1 MADNR
6 QYTALEWVVK
16 EIKETLSEAQR
27 VLESYSI
34 DSQDITQLRFCQT
47 LIHQVYGSLQMVG
60 FHGAAML
67 AEEMEALSKALF
79 DGSVREKDEAL
90 EVLMRAILQLPDYLE
105 RVQETKRDY
114 PAVVL
119 SLLNDIRSVRG
130 ESLLSESTLFN
141 PDLDHARQQQGQA
154 HRLTKNDTQLQDL
167 IVKLRQMYRYAA
179 ASAINQINVDENLS
193 YLIKVTDRLKKI
205 LQGTK
210 RSAVWDIAHAVID
223 GLHQNAIQPTPA
235 IKNLLRDLDA
245 ELRQLQQNGS
255 KALTDFTSD
264 DLLKNLLYYISS
276 SDANTSAIE
285 QIKAAY
291 KLNQL
296 SPLSKAVTDD
306 DEETLPVDSGTLQ
319 AVASAIR
326 EEFEQIKVKLDDS
339 LHGTQTDENLDFIQN
354 ALQRV
359 NDTLAILGVGELRQM
374 VNNSVIAIA
383 NLRHQETP
391 GTNEELLEIAHG
403 LVEIETKL
411 DSSLSA
417 SHSGSSKTYHLDE
430 AQSAVLDE
438 CRNGLEKSKDAIV
451 DYIATQWDIE
461 KLQSVPEHMR
471 QVRGNLLVLSL
482 GKAADILSACILYIE
497 KQLIGL
503 EIKPKWQ
510 QLDSLADVIASVDY
524 YLEFMSAA
532 KENDETILDKAE
544 KGLVFLGVNKGSVE
558 VIGLS
563 SNVEQSASPVPL
575 HPESVAEDESQ
586 TDIPSTE
593 STEALDEEDDLI
605 DEELTQI
612 FVEEV
617 GDITLQLAEY
627 FPQWAADYDNENALT
642 ETRRAFHT
650 LKGSGRMVKAV
661 DIGELAWSVE
671 NMLNRV
677 IDHTILPD
685 KPHIA
690 LVTKVID
697 LIPDLVSAYENRQ
710 PNPHQ
715 QLCEQY
721 MAWGHELSRNER
733 SDEMLEGLMTPSQA
747 ASQTTSYE
755 EELSNGDELVVSE
768 AAEIDAQLWE
778 IFQAEAEGHLSVV
791 AEYIAHMDSVKPFY
805 EPPSDLM
812 QRALHTLKGSAY
824 MADLTPIAELMAP
837 LEKFAKEL
845 RSYQVSIDDDIL
857 QLIKDGVSY
866 THEALS
872 QIAELTYP
880 VIPKSEQ
887 FLARIEELRERSVG
901 PLIRQKEA
909 EKAQQKVDPAVLEV
923 LMAEEMHLL
932 LDADLMIEEW
942 QTTPA
947 SADDWQPLRDELAN
961 LCHGAERANLQSMAS
976 LSRSLQQVFQ
986 ELIDGKVADD
996 PANYGVI
1003 LRGHSELMN
1012 IIDAIAAGQDL
1023 PTENVDLLESL
1034 SSLPKLPTDALD
1046 SSSGVVDFANQ
1057 ENPSSLEETADE
1069 VKDEPQQE
1077 ELQAD
1082 QGSIVDNLLE
1092 SQTQVLDPDEVDE
1105 ETVEIF
1111 LEEAHELLE
1120 ELDETIHDW
1129 ENGAEDNESNE
1140 ALQRALHTLKG
1151 GARLSGLT
1159 GLGDLAHN
1167 FEAYLIEN
1175 SKGNQADNIFNTVHD
1190 YQDQL
1195 IAQVGDVNQ
1204 RFNVDVEPEL
1214 DSSSSPDIESAVELN
1229 EASDVD
1235 TPDFNSASSESQGQ
1249 DEQYSEEPI
1258 EDTATQEDASVLDPP
1273 VLDGSSTPPPE
1284 EKTVAQS
1291 ANILPFT
1298 GNKSSGLTVLKEVPQ
1313 PASPNPQSGSTAASR
1328 RNQPQE
1334 MVKVSADLME
1344 ELVNLAGETSI
1355 SRGRMEEQVTDLG
1368 FAIEEMGSTV
1378 QRLQEQLRRLDIETE
1393 AQIIFRQEQ
1402 LAETEDFDPLE
1413 MDRYSQLQQLSRSL
1427 IESASDLM
1435 DLKGTLVDK
1444 TRDAETVL
1452 LQQSRIN
1459 TDLQEGLMRSRMVP
1473 FSRIVPRLRRIV
1485 RQISTELNKDVN
1497 LELGNIEGELD
1508 RSMMERM
1515 VAPLEHML
1523 RNAIDHGLEDVNTRT
1538 QLGKPATGRIVITLD
1553 RDGGD
1558 VLILVAD
1565 DGRGIDVDR
1574 VREKAIERNLMNS
1587 DANLSDQE
1595 ILQFILHAGFS
1606 TAETITQISGRGV
1619 GMDVVNS
1626 EIRQMGGSIGIDSRS
1641 GEGTAFTIRVPFT
1654 VSVNRALMIT
1664 MGEDRY
1670 AIPLNTIEGIVRISP
1685 FELEHYYANPDE
1697 PFEYANQEYQLRHL
1711 GTLLD
1716 PTVKPRLQG
1725 HTLPLPVLLV
1735 RSADHSVAVQVDNL
1749 QGSREI
1755 VVKSLGPQ
1763 FRSVLGVSG
1772 ATIMGD
1778 GHVVVILDTNALI
1791 RSSLARSLTLPN
1803 AIEVD
1808 EPVEL
1813 PVDRNPLVMVV
1824 DDSVTVRK
1832 VTSRLLER
1840 EGYDVITAKDGVDA
1854 MTQLQDQVPD
1864 IMLLDIEMPR
1874 MDGFEV
1880 AKNVRSS
1887 SALQH
1892 LPIIMITSRTGEKHR
1907 QRGLESGANLY
1918 MGKPYQEEK
1927 LLEGIRELT
1936 DASAHKP

>member
-27 VLESYSI
+27 VLESYSM

-79 DGSVREKDEAL
+79 ESSVREKNEAL
-90 EVLMRAILQLPDYLE
+90 EVLMRSILQLPDYLE

-141 PDLDHARQQQGQA
+141 PDLAHAYEQEGPS
-154 HRLTKNDTQLQDL
+154 HNIVKDSGQLQGL

-179 ASAINQINVDENLS
+179 ASAINQINVDENLN

-223 GLHQNAIQPTPA
+223 GLHKNVIQPTPA
-235 IKNLLRDLDA
+235 IKNLLRDLDD
-245 ELRQLQQNGS
+245 ELRQLQQGGS
-255 KALTDFTSD
+255 KALTGFTSD
-264 DLLKNLLYYISS
+264 DLLKNLLYYVSS
-276 SDANTSAIE
+276 SDANTTAIE
-285 QIKAAY
+285 KIKKSY
-291 KLNQL
+291 RLNQL
-296 SPLSKAVTDD
+296 SPLSKSVSNK
-306 DEETLPVDSGTLQ
+306 EPEILPVDSATLQ

-326 EEFEQIKVKLDDS
+326 EEFSHIKVKLNDT
-339 LHGTQTDENLDFIQN
+339 LHSSETDENLDFIQN

-391 GTNEELLEIAHG
+391 NTEAQLLDVAHG
-403 LVEIETKL
+403 LVEIEAKL
-411 DSSLSA
+411 DSALS
-417 SHSGSSKTYHLDE
+417 STHSDSENTYHLDE

-451 DYIATQWDIE
+451 DYIATQWDVE
-461 KLQSVPEHMR
+461 KLRSVPEHMR
-471 QVRGNLLVLSL
+471 EVRGNLAILSL
-482 GKAADILSACILYIE
+482 TKATDILSACIRYIE
-497 KQLIGL
+497 VQLIEL
-503 EIKPKWQ
+503 EVKPKWQ

-532 KENDETILDKAE
+532 KENDEAILDKAE
-544 KGLVFLGVNKGSVE
+544 QGLIFLGVNKGSVE
-558 VIGLS
+558 SIGIAEKTEQKVID
-563 SNVEQSASPVPL
+563 VEAIK
-575 HPESVAEDESQ
+575 EDVAQEPRFQEEQ
-586 TDIPSTE
+586 FP
-593 STEALDEEDDLI
+593 EDDDDVI
-605 DEELTQI
+605 DEELTAI

-617 GDITLQLAEY
+617 GDIQSQLTEY
-627 FPQWAADYDNENALT
+627 FPQWAADYDNEQALT
-642 ETRRAFHT
+642 EIRRAFHT

-685 KPHIA
+685 KPHIVLMQQA
-690 LVTKVID
+690 LE
-697 LIPDLVSAYENRQ
+697 LIPDMVSAYEQRL
-710 PNPHQ
+710 PNPHHM
-715 QLCEQY
+715 LCEQL
-721 MAWGHELSRNER
+721 MAWAHGLSRNESSSEILEALLAQQATESR
-733 SDEMLEGLMTPSQA
+733 SAEAD
-747 ASQTTSYE
+747 
-755 EELSNGDELVVSE
+755 EELSPES
-768 AAEIDAQLWE
+768 AEIDAQLWE

-791 AEYIAHMDSVKPFY
+791 TEYIDRMYSLKPFY

-824 MADLTPIAELMAP
+824 MAELTPIAELMAP

-845 RSYQVSIDDDIL
+845 RSYQVNIDDDIY
-857 QLIKDGVSY
+857 QLLRDSVSY
-866 THEALS
+866 TEAALL
-872 QIAELTYP
+872 QIEQLIYP
-880 VIPKSEQ
+880 VIPKMEQ
-887 FLARIEELRERSVG
+887 FLARLEELRERHVG

-909 EKAQQKVDPAVLEV
+909 DKAQQKVDPAVLEV
-923 LMAEEMHLL
+923 LMAEGMHLL

-942 QTTPA
+942 QKTPA
-947 SADDWQPLRDELAN
+947 SIEDWQSLRDELAN
-961 LCHGAERANLQSMAS
+961 LCHGAERANLRSMAN
-976 LSRSLQQVFQ
+976 LSQSLQNVFQ
-986 ELIDGKVADD
+986 ALMDGQVVADSS
-996 PANYGVI
+996 NYAII
-1003 LRGHSELMN
+1003 LSAHSELMN
-1012 IIDAIAAGQDL
+1012 IIDSIAAGQDL
-1023 PTENVDLLESL
+1023 PPENEELLSALSSL
-1034 SSLPKLPTDALD
+1034 SSVALSPNTQPLAQEILFSPVDANTDSD
-1046 SSSGVVDFANQ
+1046 STEDSV
-1057 ENPSSLEETADE
+1057 LEESD
-1069 VKDEPQQE
+1069 VLD
-1077 ELQAD
+1077 
-1082 QGSIVDNLLE
+1082 V
-1092 SQTQVLDPDEVDE
+1092 QTLVLDPDEVDA

-1111 LEEAHELLE
+1111 LEEAYELLE
-1120 ELDETIHDW
+1120 EIDEIINDW
-1129 ENGAEDNESNE
+1129 EGGAEDRLSNE
-1140 ALQRALHTLKG
+1140 ALQRALHTFKG

-1159 GLGDLAHN
+1159 GLGDLSHN
-1167 FEAYLIEN
+1167 FEAYLIDN
-1175 SKGNQADNIFNTVHD
+1175 SKGSQADDIFNTVHH
-1190 YQDQL
+1190 YQDKMTSQVGEVNQHFMGE
-1195 IAQVGDVNQ
+1195 AQVD
-1204 RFNVDVEPEL
+1204 D
-1214 DSSSSPDIESAVELN
+1214 A
-1229 EASDVD
+1229 AVD
-1235 TPDFNSASSESQGQ
+1235 TEQTDDLESPATIDVSDPDFSVVEQEQELKSVDPEAPAENKSS
-1249 DEQYSEEPI
+1249 
-1258 EDTATQEDASVLDPP
+1258 
-1273 VLDGSSTPPPE
+1273 
-1284 EKTVAQS
+1284 AQS
-1291 ANILPFT
+1291 EKKANNILPFSAAKT
-1298 GNKSSGLTVLKEVPQ
+1298 SGLTVLKEVPQ
-1313 PASPNPQSGSTAASR
+1313 PTSPNPQGGSAAATR

-1378 QRLQEQLRRLDIETE
+1378 QRLQEQLKRLDIETE
-1393 AQIIFRQEQ
+1393 AQIIIRQEQ
-1402 LAETEDFDPLE
+1402 MSEMDDFDPLE

-1523 RNAIDHGLEDVNTRT
+1523 RNAIDHGLEDVNTRKS
-1538 QLGKPATGRIVITLD
+1538 LGKPAAGRIVITLD

-1558 VLILVAD
+1558 VLILIAD
-1565 DGRGIDVDR
+1565 DGRGIDVKR
-1574 VREKAIERNLMNS
+1574 VREKAIERNLMNP
-1587 DANLSDQE
+1587 DAELSDQE

-1626 EIRQMGGSIGIDSRS
+1626 EIRQMGGSVGIDSRS

-1716 PTVKPRLQG
+1716 HSAPPRLQG
-1725 HTLPLPVLLV
+1725 ETLPLPVLLV

-1778 GHVVVILDTNALI
+1778 GHVVVILDANALI
-1791 RSSLARSLTLPN
+1791 RSSLARSLALPTL
-1803 AIEVD
+1803 IG
-1808 EPVEL
+1808 VEEQAEII
-1813 PVDRNPLVMVV
+1813 VDRTPLVMVV

-1840 EGYDVITAKDGVDA
+1840 EGYDVMTAKDGVDA
-1854 MTQLQDQVPD
+1854 MTKLQDQVPD
-1864 IMLLDIEMPR
+1864 IILLDIEMPR

-1887 SALQH
+1887 STLKH

-1927 LLEGIRELT
+1927 LLEGIRSLI
-1936 DASAHKP
+1936 DVSPSRNA

>member
-34 DSQDITQLRFCQT
+34 DSQDVTQLRFCQT

-67 AEEMEALSKALF
+67 AEEMESLSKALF
-79 DGSVREKDEAL
+79 ENSVREKDEAL

-114 PAVVL
+114 PAIVL

-141 PDLDHARQQQGQA
+141 PDLDHARQQQGRIHQ
-154 HRLTKNDTQLQDL
+154 LTKNDSQLQDL

-223 GLHQNAIQPTPA
+223 GLHQNVIQPTPA

-245 ELRQLQQNGS
+245 ELRQLQQSGS

-285 QIKAAY
+285 KIKKSY

-296 SPLSKAVTDD
+296 SPLSKAVTG
-306 DEETLPVDSGTLQ
+306 DEQDILPVDSGTLQ

-326 EEFEQIKVKLDDS
+326 EEFSQIKVKLDDC
-339 LHGTQTDENLDFIQN
+339 LHGTETDDNLDFIQN

-374 VNNSVIAIA
+374 VNDSVIAIS
-383 NLRHQETP
+383 NLRRRETSSS
-391 GTNEELLEIAHG
+391 NEELLEIAHG

-417 SHSGSSKTYHLDE
+417 THSGTSKTYHLDE

-482 GKAADILSACILYIE
+482 DKAADILSACILYIE
-497 KQLIGL
+497 KQLIAL

-532 KENDETILDKAE
+532 KENDEAILDKAE
-544 KGLVFLGVNKGSVE
+544 KGLVFLGVNKGTVE
-558 VIGLS
+558 SIG
-563 SNVEQSASPVPL
+563 QIPR
-575 HPESVAEDESQ
+575 PEVNAEDPQEKQASSVR
-586 TDIPSTE
+586 D
-593 STEALDEEDDLI
+593 EAKAVKANKFVGEEDVI
-605 DEELTQI
+605 DEELTSI

-617 GDITLQLAEY
+617 GDITSQLLEH
-627 FPQWAADYDNENALT
+627 FPQWSADYDNENALT

-677 IDHTILPD
+677 IDHTILPN

-690 LVTKVID
+690 LVNKVIG
-697 LIPDLVSAYENRQ
+697 LIPDMVSAYKHRQ
-710 PNPHQ
+710 VNPHH

-721 MAWGHELSRNER
+721 MAWGHELSRNEH
-733 SDEMLEGLMTPSQA
+733 SPEMLAGLLNSA
-747 ASQTTSYE
+747 KASSVDNIYDEQIE
-755 EELSNGDELVVSE
+755 EKLPPG

-778 IFQAEAEGHLSVV
+778 IFQAEAEGHLLVV
-791 AEYIAHMDSVKPFY
+791 TEYIDRMESVRPIY

-812 QRALHTLKGSAY
+812 QRALHTLKGSAH

-845 RSYQVSIDDDIL
+845 RSYQVSIDDDTL

-866 THEALS
+866 TEEALS
-872 QIAELTYP
+872 QIAQLTYP

-932 LDADLMIEEW
+932 LDADLMIDEW

-947 SADDWQPLRDELAN
+947 SVDDWQPLRDELAN
-961 LCHGAERANLQSMAS
+961 LCHGAERANLQSMAN

-986 ELIDGKVADD
+986 GLIDGDVTPDQ
-996 PANYGVI
+996 PNYAAI
-1003 LRGHSELMN
+1003 LNGHSELMN

-1023 PTENVDLLESL
+1023 PPENTDLLASL
-1034 SSLPKLPTDALD
+1034 SSLPTTSLSITESEAN
-1046 SSSGVVDFANQ
+1046 SGSV
-1057 ENPSSLEETADE
+1057 
-1069 VKDEPQQE
+1069 
-1077 ELQAD
+1077 
-1082 QGSIVDNLLE
+1082 VDNLLD
-1092 SQTQVLDPDEVDE
+1092 SQTQVLDPDEVDQ

-1129 ENGAEDNESNE
+1129 ENGADNSESNE

-1159 GLGDLAHN
+1159 VLGDLSHN

-1175 SKGNQADNIFNTVHD
+1175 SKGVQADDIFDKVHH

-1195 IAQVGDVNQ
+1195 ISQVGDVNQ
-1204 RFNVDVEPEL
+1204 QFISDLERDNHHQIEEENADVQSALDNVIDT
-1214 DSSSSPDIESAVELN
+1214 
-1229 EASDVD
+1229 SDVD
-1235 TPDFNSASSESQGQ
+1235 N
-1249 DEQYSEEPI
+1249 
-1258 EDTATQEDASVLDPP
+1258 
-1273 VLDGSSTPPPE
+1273 
-1284 EKTVAQS
+1284 
-1291 ANILPFT
+1291 
-1298 GNKSSGLTVLKEVPQ
+1298 
-1313 PASPNPQSGSTAASR
+1313 
-1328 RNQPQE
+1328 NQ
-1334 MVKVSADLME
+1334 
-1344 ELVNLAGETSI
+1344 
-1355 SRGRMEEQVTDLG
+1355 
-1368 FAIEEMGSTV
+1368 
-1378 QRLQEQLRRLDIETE
+1378 
-1393 AQIIFRQEQ
+1393 
-1402 LAETEDFDPLE
+1402 
-1413 MDRYSQLQQLSRSL
+1413 
-1427 IESASDLM
+1427 
-1435 DLKGTLVDK
+1435 
-1444 TRDAETVL
+1444 
-1452 LQQSRIN
+1452 
-1459 TDLQEGLMRSRMVP
+1459 
-1473 FSRIVPRLRRIV
+1473 
-1485 RQISTELNKDVN
+1485 
-1497 LELGNIEGELD
+1497 
-1508 RSMMERM
+1508 
-1515 VAPLEHML
+1515 
-1523 RNAIDHGLEDVNTRT
+1523 
-1538 QLGKPATGRIVITLD
+1538 TLD
-1553 RDGGD
+1553 TTD
-1558 VLILVAD
+1558 
-1565 DGRGIDVDR
+1565 
-1574 VREKAIERNLMNS
+1574 
-1587 DANLSDQE
+1587 
-1595 ILQFILHAGFS
+1595 
-1606 TAETITQISGRGV
+1606 
-1619 GMDVVNS
+1619 
-1626 EIRQMGGSIGIDSRS
+1626 
-1641 GEGTAFTIRVPFT
+1641 
-1654 VSVNRALMIT
+1654 
-1664 MGEDRY
+1664 
-1670 AIPLNTIEGIVRISP
+1670 
-1685 FELEHYYANPDE
+1685 
-1697 PFEYANQEYQLRHL
+1697 
-1711 GTLLD
+1711 
-1716 PTVKPRLQG
+1716 
-1725 HTLPLPVLLV
+1725 
-1735 RSADHSVAVQVDNL
+1735 
-1749 QGSREI
+1749 
-1755 VVKSLGPQ
+1755 
-1763 FRSVLGVSG
+1763 
-1772 ATIMGD
+1772 
-1778 GHVVVILDTNALI
+1778 
-1791 RSSLARSLTLPN
+1791 
-1803 AIEVD
+1803 
-1808 EPVEL
+1808 
-1813 PVDRNPLVMVV
+1813 
-1824 DDSVTVRK
+1824 
-1832 VTSRLLER
+1832 
-1840 EGYDVITAKDGVDA
+1840 
-1854 MTQLQDQVPD
+1854 
-1864 IMLLDIEMPR
+1864 
-1874 MDGFEV
+1874 
-1880 AKNVRSS
+1880 
-1887 SALQH
+1887 
-1892 LPIIMITSRTGEKHR
+1892 
-1907 QRGLESGANLY
+1907 
-1918 MGKPYQEEK
+1918 
-1927 LLEGIRELT
+1927 T
-1936 DASAHKP
+1936 DASAENDSDTSAAGRQIRKPLIFCHLLRIRAQG